1 MAFGRIAV
9 AWAVVAAWLA
19 VWDLAERRLT
29 AARGSRAVQQLW
41 WSAGEALLL
50 TLLAALWF
58 GSLGAGGWGLL
69 FLLLGALREWPPR
82 TATGAAR
89 VARVVV
95 AGGILARMLSA

>member
-1 MAFGRIAV
+1 MAFGRIAL
-9 AWAVVAAWLA
+9 AWAVVATWLA
-19 VWDLAERRLT
+19 VWDMAERLLT
-29 AARGSRAVQQLW
+29 AARGSRAVQLW

-58 GSLGAGGWGLL
+58 GSLGAGGWGLV

-82 TATGAAR
+82 TALGVAR

-95 AGGILARMLSA
+95 AGGILARVLSP

>member
-1 MAFGRIAV
+1 MAFGRIAL
-9 AWAVVAAWLA
+9 AWAIVAAWLV
-19 VWDLAERRLT
+19 VWEVAERRLRG
-29 AARGSRAVQQLW
+29 ARGPRATHSW
-41 WSAGEALLL
+41 WLAGEALLL

-58 GSLGAGGWGLL
+58 GSLGAGGWVLL

-82 TATGAAR
+82 TAVGAAR

>member
-1 MAFGRIAV
+1 MAFGRIAL

-19 VWDLAERRLT
+19 VWDMAEHRLT
-29 AARGSRAVQQLW
+29 VARGSRAVQLW

-58 GSLGAGGWGLL
+58 GSLGAGGWGLV
-69 FLLLGALREWPPR
+69 FLLLGALREWPPG
-82 TATGAAR
+82 TALRAAR
-89 VARVVV
+89 VTRVVV